1 MNPTSDPVLD
11 ARARAAEFA
20 AGSNPTRESRPSAM
34 RAYPRTGRLI
44 GRVNARLAGLAAVT
58 AGGLS
63 IVIGV
68 LQFLFPQDEDPAI
81 DPRTRVILAMF
92 TISLWAFAVLFVG
105 LARYARSSWGAVTAA
120 TGTVLLTVG
129 TITSAVNGIDLEFFP
144 AVAML
149 ANAMWLVGAIALC
162 VSLVRAKRVSLW
174 LALPIPFLQVPLL
187 FLSQVGGGVPAG
199 TFLLIL
205 GGVLLAGRIEGRA
218 RRLASR

>member
-1 MNPTSDPVLD
+1 MTPTSDPVLD

-20 AGSNPTRESRPSAM
+20 AGSTPTRESHPSTT
-34 RAYPRTGRLI
+34 RAYPRPGRLI
-44 GRVNARLAGLAAVT
+44 GRVSARLAGIAAVT
-58 AGGLS
+58 AGALS

-68 LQFLFPQDEDPAI
+68 LQFLFPQDEDPTI

-92 TISLWAFAVLFVG
+92 TISLWALAVLFVG
-105 LARYARSSWGAVTAA
+105 LARYARSSWGAITAA
-120 TGTVLLTVG
+120 TGTVLLTIG

-144 AVAML
+144 AVAMV

-199 TFLLIL
+199 AFLLIL
-205 GGVLLAGRIEGRA
+205 GGVLVTGRIEGRA
-218 RRLASR
+218 RRLAAH

>member
-1 MNPTSDPVLD
+1 MAPVTTDPVLA
-11 ARARAAEFA
+11 ARGRAAEFA
-20 AGSNPTRESRPSAM
+20 AASAAGHPVA
-34 RAYPRTGRLI
+34 RYPRDGRLI
-44 GRVNARLAGLAAVT
+44 GRIGARLAGIAALT
-58 AGGLS
+58 AGALS

-92 TISLWAFAVLFVG
+92 TVSLWAFAVLFLG
-105 LARYARSSWGAVTAA
+105 LARYARSTWGAVTAA
-120 TGTVLLTVG
+120 SGTVLLTVG

-149 ANAMWLVGAIALC
+149 ANALWLVGAIALC

-174 LALPIPFLQVPLL
+174 LALPIPFLQLPLL

-199 TFLLIL
+199 AFLLVL

-218 RRLASR
+218 RRLARR

>member
-1 MNPTSDPVLD
+1 MAPVSTDPVLD
-11 ARARAAEFA
+11 ARAAAADFA
-20 AGSNPTRESRPSAM
+20 ASAGHPVARFPRE
-34 RAYPRTGRLI
+34 GRLI
-44 GRVNARLAGLAAVT
+44 GRVSARLSGVAALT
-58 AGGLS
+58 AGALS

-81 DPRTRVILAMF
+81 DPRTRFILAMF
-92 TISLWAFAVLFVG
+92 TVSLWAFAVLFLG
-105 LARYARSSWGAVTAA
+105 LARYARSTWGAVTAA

-149 ANAMWLVGAIALC
+149 ANALWLVGAIALC

-174 LALPIPFLQVPLL
+174 LALPIPFLQLPLL

-199 TFLLIL
+199 LFLLVL

-218 RRLASR
+218 RRLAHR